1 MNLKLAYGMR
11 DGRLRYIDDVE
22 RGLKCGCVCPSCE
35 HPLVAKKGL
44 VKVPHFAHY
53 QGGDCGKG
61 IETALHHMAK
71 GILENRQEIALPY
84 PADPTKLYPIEK
96 VDLEKRLGDII
107 PDVIVYI
114 EGKPLLI
121 EVVVTHGIDVEKMEK
136 IKDLGISTLVID
148 LSDEDRALSEDEL
161 APIIVE
167 GTEKK
172 RWAFNVFSERTKQ
185 RHMENPRRFKVI
197 REGLN
202 LWVDGCPM
210 YYARRYGKGY
220 GKRFAYVMSDCAHC
234 EFLVEWGVSNK
245 LYELFDSNPVLS
257 DEARQ
262 RFLNDPER
270 EGHIL
275 CGWSKITEQMAIRK
289 GPPPT

>member
-114 EGKPLLI
+114 GGQPILI

-185 RHMENPRRFKVI
+185 RQVESARRFKVI
-197 REGLN
+197 ERRNALH
-202 LWVDGCPM
+202 VDGCPIP
-210 YYARRYGKGY
+210 ARTWRGKP
-220 GKRFAYVMSDCAHC
+220 FANVRWDCWHC
-234 EFLVEWGVSNK
+234 EFLVENGVSSK
-245 LYELFDSNPVLS
+245 HYELTDSNGVLS
-257 DEARQ
+257 EDAR
-262 RFLNDPER
+262 RSLLDDPEP
-270 EGHIL
+270 EGYIL
-275 CGWSKITEQMAIRK
+275 CGWPKITNDH
-289 GPPPT
+289 